1 MKLVAIFATPSPY
14 TTPILNALAQEAELH
29 VVYLSHRDTVSG
41 FDDSLGT
48 DPMFDHSVHWS
59 KRVHVP
65 SSDLQAEFSI
75 GLARPVRELDP
86 DAILI
91 ASWKPAMFEPLLWSR
106 WSGRA
111 AVMWAESTKSSG
123 LLRGGMSNRVRRGFV
138 HAVDT
143 YVTNGTQATEYLG
156 ELGVASDRIVT
167 SRLPAARM
175 PTTPQN
181 GNRSPGDPVRFLY
194 VGRLI
199 PRKRP
204 LELVEAFAAVRHELP
219 DATLTMVGAG
229 ELEGDVR
236 QAAARTPGV
245 EYIGRHEGEG
255 LAAVYA
261 ESDVLVLPALR
272 EVWGLVVN
280 EAVSHGLYVVASD
293 QVGSA
298 HDLLGDET
306 GVLVPAERLDLL
318 PGALVGAG
326 RTLDPSDDAR
336 ARRAA
341 TVADVTPERFAADIH
356 RAVEHGLRVRAT
368 RWRRPSRAR
377 ARAGR

>member
-1 MKLVAIFATPSPY
+1 MKLVAVFATPSPY
-14 TTPILNALAQEAELH
+14 TTPILNALAREAELH
-29 VVYLSHRDTVSG
+29 VIYLSHRDMVSG

-59 KRVHVP
+59 KRFHVP

-75 GLARPVRELDP
+75 GLARPIRKLDP
-86 DAILI
+86 DAILV
-91 ASWKPAMFEPLLWSR
+91 ASWKPAMLEPLLWSR

-123 LLRGGMSNRVRRGFV
+123 LLRGGMSNRVRRAFV

-143 YVTNGTQATEYLG
+143 YVTNGTQATEYLC
-156 ELGVASDRIVT
+156 ELGVASERIVT

-175 PTTPQN
+175 PTTPRA
-181 GNRSPGDPVRFLY
+181 GNRSPGDPLRFLY

-204 LELVEAFAAVRHELP
+204 LELVEAFAAVRRELP

-229 ELEGDVR
+229 ELEADLR

-245 EYIGRHEGEG
+245 EYIGRHEGDE

-341 TVADVTPERFAADIH
+341 TVADVTPERFAADIR
-356 RAVEHGLRVRAT
+356 RAVEHGLRVRAA
-368 RWRRPSRAR
+368 RWRRPSRGR
-377 ARAGR
+377 ATGGR